1 MDCWITN
8 DMFEGSRIHLG
19 KEILRLLKFF
29 SLAVTPGSMDIRRS
43 FKPRLIFQLNAN
55 REHSV
60 VRKF

>member
-1 MDCWITN
+1 
-8 DMFEGSRIHLG
+8 MFEGSRIHLG